1 MMLLQAVLPLLVGP
15 ERGQAPVFEL
25 RRHILRRHHIYL
37 TIFLNVLI
45 LSRLLQ
51 TVCKDLRMI
60 RKRTSILLGLGQ
72 GLTLR

>member
-1 MMLLQAVLPLLVGP
+1 MLLQAVLSLLVGP
-15 ERGQAPVFEL
+15 ERGQPPVFEL

-60 RKRTSILLGLGQ
+60 RKRTSILLCLGQ
-72 GLTLR
+72 WLT